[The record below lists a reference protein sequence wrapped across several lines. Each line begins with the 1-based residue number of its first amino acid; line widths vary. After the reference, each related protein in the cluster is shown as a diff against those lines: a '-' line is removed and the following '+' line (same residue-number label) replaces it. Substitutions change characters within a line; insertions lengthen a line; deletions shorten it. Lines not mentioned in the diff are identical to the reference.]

1 MGDGVTSGVTVA
13 SVDVS
18 PLMIAIG
25 TAAGGLSSGE
35 DESSS
40 SSDGGAGGLPCGGRL
55 IVVLPR
61 VTAPSGVSVVPGPM
75 MNSVTSLVTVAVIVE
90 FPMTSAGKVGDAV
103 VIASGVVG
111 SMLEMV
117 SRRSSESEM
126 TGISA
131 DRAMA
136 DVRSWRVAL
145 EDLVDEEG
153 LMGACRVL
161 LVALDDEDKLVR
173 TRGAVV
179 LADLEDEEGDLEV
192 DNDVDATIAVEAVK
206 VGLRTVEVRTKEA
219 A

>member
-1 MGDGVTSGVTVA
+1 MGDGVTSGVIVA

-18 PLMIAIG
+18 PLIITIG
-25 TAAGGLSSGE
+25 AAADGLSPGD
-35 DESSS
+35 DESFSS
-40 SSDGGAGGLPCGGRL
+40 PDGGAGGLSCGGRL

-90 FPMTSAGKVGDAV
+90 FPMTSAGKVGDAAV
-103 VIASGVVG
+103 VASGVVD

-117 SRRSSESEM
+117 SRSSESEM

-145 EDLVDEEG
+145 EDLIDEEG
-153 LMGACRVL
+153 LVGACRVL

-179 LADLEDEEGDLEV
+179 LADLEDEEADLEV
-192 DNDVDATIAVEAVK
+192 DDDDVDATTVVEAIK
-206 VGLRTVEVRTKEA
+206 VGLLTEEVRTKEA